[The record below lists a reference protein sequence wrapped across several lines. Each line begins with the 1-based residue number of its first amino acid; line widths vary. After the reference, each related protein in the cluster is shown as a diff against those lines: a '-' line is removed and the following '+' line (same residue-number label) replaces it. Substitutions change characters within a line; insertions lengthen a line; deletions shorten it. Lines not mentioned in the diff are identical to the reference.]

1 MAYPAYPSS
10 QSFPLTFPANPKFK
24 RFQIREIWTTP
35 STESPFTGD
44 IQVFKFTGSNRL
56 EWEAEIPPMQVG
68 DANIDVWIRFLME
81 LQGQF
86 GTFTLNIQNHTTID
100 YVRGYTSGLPS
111 VWRSRDSFQEWEF
124 TPQKVMAGLTIKA
137 REA

>member
-1 MAYPAYPSS
+1 
-10 QSFPLTFPANPKFK
+10 
-24 RFQIREIWTTP
+24 
-35 STESPFTGD
+35 
-44 IQVFKFTGSNRL
+44 
-56 EWEAEIPPMQVG
+56 MQVG